1 MLVEY
6 EELYDAYI
14 DCRKRKRSSAN
25 CQKFEIDATHKLWQL
40 WKDLNNGTYKIGRSI
55 AFIVHHPKDREV
67 FAADFRDRI
76 VHHLIVRRIEK
87 LLEEEFIEDSYSC
100 RKGKGTLYGI
110 KRCEEF
116 MRKVSNNYTQKAYI
130 LKGDFKSFFMRIDKR
145 KMYKAICDLLEK
157 RGNFDEETLAFMKHV
172 IALIVFNRP
181 QLNCI
186 RKQPVAAWKCLPGDK
201 TMFEC
206 DEDHGVPIGNITSQ
220 IFANLFLS
228 VFDHWIKDILGIEEY
243 GRYVDD
249 FFIVSVL
256 LGLLVSLIPQIRE
269 FLAKYGVT
277 LHPKKVSI
285 QEVEKGAVI
294 LGQVIKPYGRLIAR
308 RTVGTLYTRL
318 TKYNEFIAWHKEHNE
333 EIENADIEYIVSS
346 INSYYGYFRQAKSY
360 NMRKKI
366 AHSELMQPILEFA
379 DFDTEYTKIIKTKKE
394 DENKNEIAGLFLPIS
409 DDRHGRSVR
418 RAHGQLRNAQA
429 RCQ

>member
-6 EELYDAYI
+6 EELYDAYL

-25 CQKFEIDATHKLWQL
+25 CQQFEIDATRKLWQL

-76 VHHLIVRRIEK
+76 VHHLIIRRIER

-100 RKGKGTLYGI
+100 RKGKGTLCGI

-116 MRKVSNNYTQKAYI
+116 MRSVSENYTKKAYI

-186 RKQPVAAWKCLPGDK
+186 RKQPKSAWDCLPSDK
-201 TMFEC
+201 TLFEC
-206 DEDHGVPIGNITSQ
+206 AEFFGIPIGNLTSQ

-228 VFDHWIKDILGIEEY
+228 VFDHWIKDVLGIKEY

-249 FFIVSVL
+249 FFIVSAL
-256 LGLLVSLIPQIRE
+256 LCLLVELIPQIRD

-285 QEVEKGAVI
+285 QEVGKGATI

-308 RTVGTLYTRL
+308 KTIGTLYTRL
-318 TKYNEFIAWHKEHNE
+318 VKYNEFIAWHKVRNI
-333 EIENADIEYIVSS
+333 EIDKADIEYIVSS
-346 INSYYGYFRQAKSY
+346 INSYYGYFRQAKSFKL
-360 NMRKKI
+360 RKKI
-366 AHSELMQPILEFA
+366 ANSELMQPILEYA
-379 DFDTEYTKIIKTKKE
+379 YFDTDYTKIIKIKKE
-394 DENKNEIAGLFLPIS
+394 DEKENVFPGTVLPAGN
-409 DDRHGRSVR
+409 DDYALHG
-418 RAHGQLRNAQA
+418 
-429 RCQ
+429 

>member
-6 EELYDAYI
+6 EELYDAYL

-25 CQKFEIDATHKLWQL
+25 CQQFEIDATRKLWQL
-40 WKDLNNGTYKIGRSI
+40 WKDLNNGNYKVGRSI

-76 VHHLIVRRIEK
+76 VHHLIIRRIER

-110 KRCEEF
+110 MRCEQF
-116 MRKVSNNYTQKAYI
+116 MRDVSENYTKKAYL

-145 KMYKAICDLLEK
+145 KMYKAICDLLET
-157 RGNFDEETLAFMKHV
+157 RGDFDEESLAFMKHI

-181 QLNCI
+181 QLNCV
-186 RKQPVAAWKCLPGDK
+186 RKQPKSAWNCMPSDK

-206 DEDHGVPIGNITSQ
+206 DENHGVPIGNLTSQ

-228 VFDHWIKDILGIEEY
+228 VFDHWIKDFLGIKEY

-249 FFIVSVL
+249 FFIVSL
-256 LGLLVSLIPQIRE
+256 FLQLLVDLIPQIRE

-318 TKYNEFIAWHKEHNE
+318 VKYGEFIAWHKEHDE
-333 EIENADIEYIVSS
+333 EIEKADIEYIVSS

-360 NMRKKI
+360 NLREKV
-366 AHSELMQPILEFA
+366 AHSELMKPILDYA
-379 DFDTEYTKIIKTKKE
+379 YFDTDYTKIIKIKKE
-394 DENKNEIAGLFLPIS
+394 DENEITIAGSFIPVS
-409 DDRHGRSVR
+409 SSGDVRRRHGRV
-418 RAHGQLRNAQA
+418 QNAA
-429 RCQ
+429 ADCK

>member
-25 CQKFEIDATHKLWQL
+25 CQQFEIDATHKLWQL

-76 VHHLIVRRIEK
+76 VHHLIIRRIEK

-100 RKGKGTLYGI
+100 RKGKGTLCGI

-116 MRKVSNNYTQKAYI
+116 MRSVSENYTKKAYI
-130 LKGDFKSFFMRIDKR
+130 FKGDFKSFFMSIDKR
-145 KMYKAICDLLEK
+145 KMYKAICDLLDR
-157 RGNFDEETLAFMKHV
+157 RGNFDEENMAFMKHV
-172 IALIVFNRP
+172 IWLIVFNRP
-181 QLNCI
+181 QDNCI
-186 RKQPVAAWKCLPGDK
+186 RKQPKSAWDCLPPDK
-201 TMFEC
+201 TLFEC
-206 DEDHGVPIGNITSQ
+206 LEDFGIPIGNLTSQ

-228 VFDHWIKDILGIEEY
+228 VFDHWIKDILGIKEY

-249 FFIVSVL
+249 FFIISL
-256 LGLLVSLIPQIRE
+256 YLSLLVELIPQIRE

-285 QEVEKGAVI
+285 QEVEKGATI
-294 LGQVIKPYGRLIAR
+294 LGQIIKPYGRLIAR
-308 RTVGTLYTRL
+308 KTIGTLYNRL
-318 TKYNEFIAWHKEHNE
+318 VKFDEFIDWHKKHEE
-333 EIENADIEYIVSS
+333 EIGKADIEYIVSS

-360 NMRKKI
+360 KLRKKI
-366 AHSELMQPILEFA
+366 AHSELMQSILEYA
-379 DFDTEYTKIIKTKKE
+379 NFDKEYTKIIKI
-394 DENKNEIAGLFLPIS
+394 KNENEKENVIGETFIPFVCRSHRTRRRS
-409 DDRHGRSVR
+409 DGK
-418 RAHGQLRNAQA
+418 LCNAKA
-429 RCQ
+429 SC